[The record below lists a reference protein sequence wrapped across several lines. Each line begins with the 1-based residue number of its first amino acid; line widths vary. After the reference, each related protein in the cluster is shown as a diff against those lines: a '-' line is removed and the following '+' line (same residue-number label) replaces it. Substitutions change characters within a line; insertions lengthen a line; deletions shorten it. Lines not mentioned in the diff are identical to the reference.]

1 MCAKAVLDV
10 RQRQGCVSQEV
21 VLGAPVELKKT
32 QEAGDNKVT
41 ARSLSTHEEPTFSAA
56 LC

>member
-21 VLGAPVELKKT
+21 VLGAPDGKQKT
-32 QEAGDNKVT
+32 REAGDDKVT
-41 ARSLSTHEEPTFSAA
+41 ARSL
-56 LC
+56 